1 VFTSK
6 SAEVQEAVLCIMQ
19 AKRACKHVINSDMG
33 TQLLYLSMYF
43 HNNFRS
49 SDVLC
54 LQTNHGYRWRSLQS
68 DQDINTSTPRMIN
81 DLSVC
86 RSPPCTF
93 LPFILGALHRT
104 TRSELRVSVSH
115 KWYCSALLI
124 NSTCTQG
131 CLENH
136 KSIVIHYARKL
147 LPLVNVN
154 RSSGSCSPADT

>member
-1 VFTSK
+1 MSHID
-6 SAEVQEAVLCIMQ
+6 AP
-19 AKRACKHVINSDMG
+19 
-33 TQLLYLSMYF
+33 QLVTFAPKMTTPGDLTEHPLADTPIPENVMPHF

-104 TRSELRVSVSH
+104 T
-115 KWYCSALLI
+115 
-124 NSTCTQG
+124 
-131 CLENH
+131 
-136 KSIVIHYARKL
+136 
-147 LPLVNVN
+147 
-154 RSSGSCSPADT
+154 